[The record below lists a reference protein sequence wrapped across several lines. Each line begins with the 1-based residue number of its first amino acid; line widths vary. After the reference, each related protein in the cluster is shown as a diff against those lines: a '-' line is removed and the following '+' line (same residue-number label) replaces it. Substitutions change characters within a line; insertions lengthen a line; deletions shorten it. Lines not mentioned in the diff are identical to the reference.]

1 MKLRKVICVGLPKTG
16 TSSLQSAL
24 KILGYKRLA
33 GFDMADCMKYLRGD
47 LEPLVEK
54 MGAHDGAQDWP
65 WPLLYQP
72 LYRAYP
78 DALFVLTVRKSE
90 DVWLDSMQKH
100 AELKR
105 KLVRP
110 PGMRQ
115 HIYGYENPAD
125 NPQHH
130 IDHYRTHNA
139 RVRDYFSDKG
149 ELIEACW
156 ENGDGWDL
164 LCRALKM
171 RAPAEAFPHA
181 NKRKD

>member
-1 MKLRKVICVGLPKTG
+1 MKLRKVIGVGLPKTG

-24 KILGYKRLA
+24 KLLGYKRFA
-33 GFDMADCMKYLRGD
+33 GFDMDDCMKYLRGD
-47 LEPLVEK
+47 IEPLVAK
-54 MGAHDGAQDWP
+54 METRDGAQDWP

-78 DALFVLTVRKSE
+78 DALFVLTLRKDE
-90 DVWLDSMQKH
+90 DAWCASMQAH

-130 IDHYRTHNA
+130 IDHYRAHND
-139 RVRDYFSDKG
+139 RVRDYFSGKG
-149 ELIEACW
+149 QLIEACW
-156 ENGDGWDL
+156 ENGDGWEV
-164 LCRALKM
+164 LCDAL
-171 RAPAEAFPHA
+171 ALPVPADDFPHA
-181 NKRKD
+181 NKRND